1 MADALASVG
10 GARLRLTGGYLY
22 TTYDPYNFYD
32 QTQPPPATFVI
43 PRNESTLGANGSWG
57 HYRAGVYGRRDL
69 ATNQMVALGFDGA
82 YEDEC
87 FIFDIR
93 FNRRYTSYNGD
104 SGASTILF
112 QLTFKT
118 IGQFGFRA
126 L

>member
-1 MADALASVG
+1 M
-10 GARLRLTGGYLY
+10 Y

-32 QTQPPPATFVI
+32 QPPPPPASTDFFI
-43 PRNESTLGANGSWG
+43 PRNEITLGAASSWG
-57 HYRAGVYGRRDL
+57 HYRLAAYGRRDL
-69 ATNQMVALGFDGA
+69 ATNQMVALGLDGA

-104 SGASTILF
+104 SGATTILF

-126 L
+126 M